1 MRKTLSVSMITN
13 NEGANLPRTLA
24 SVSWADEIVIV
35 DSGSTDDTESIAR
48 KAGAKFFFEEWKG
61 FASQKN
67 SSIAKCTSDW
77 ILSLDADE
85 AISPELAKSIQEI
98 LERDTTGSVFLLR
111 RRNHFLG
118 RWIKHG
124 GYYPD
129 PKLRLFPRGS
139 CMFDERAVHETM
151 RPVRTDVTLEQ
162 KTLAG
167 DILHNC
173 YPTLEDYIE
182 HMNRYSTLGAESAIA
197 SGKTS
202 SGLAAFKINVLLNPL
217 ATFAYN
223 YIFRLGFLDGR
234 EGFLLH
240 LYHSTY
246 ISWKHAKA
254 WDKTRRAKSL

>member
-1 MRKTLSVSMITN
+1 MRKTLSVSMITK
-13 NEGANLPRTLA
+13 NEEANLERTLA
-24 SVSWADEIVIV
+24 SASWADEIVIV
-35 DSGSTDDTESIAR
+35 DSGSTDNTESIAR
-48 KAGAKFFFEEWKG
+48 KTGAKFFFEEWKG
-61 FASQKN
+61 FARQKN
-67 SSIAKCTSDW
+67 SSIDKCTSDW
-77 ILSLDADE
+77 VLSLDADE
-85 AISPELAKSIQEI
+85 SISPELATSIQKV
-98 LERDTTGSVFLLR
+98 LERDTTENIFLLH

-139 CMFDERAVHETM
+139 CTFDERAVHETM
-151 RPVRTDVTLEQ
+151 RTVRSDVTLAQ

-202 SGLAAFKINVLLNPL
+202 SGMAAFKINVLLNPL

-246 ISWKHAKA
+246 ISWKYAKA
-254 WDKTRRAKSL
+254 WDRTRKTKSS